1 MAERA
6 ASPKIVNDDVVFFN
20 RFLMNSKIIV
30 MKGRA
35 FQRLAAGGP
44 VLLWLIGLRKNKFC
58 GQKIGTQRGMQW
70 MRI

>member
-44 VLLWLIGLRKNKFC
+44 VLLWPIGLRKNNVAGRRPVRREVC
-58 GQKIGTQRGMQW
+58 NV
-70 MRI
+70 